1 LDILPGYAPAIH
13 PGDFG
18 QGVKIGYSARMASN
32 PQCRRRAPARR
43 AGAVLAFALA
53 TSLGACSSLGDNLPA
68 PLGLP
73 QGTPERPAVQPE
85 FQPVH
90 EMPPPRDTKPL
101 TEPER
106 KKLEVDLVEIRERQ
120 ERRTG
125 KPSLKQP
132 AEKSSAEGRTPTKP
146 SD

>member
-1 LDILPGYAPAIH
+1 LP
-13 PGDFG
+13 
-18 QGVKIGYSARMASN
+18 R
-32 PQCRRRAPARR
+32 
-43 AGAVLAFALA
+43 
-53 TSLGACSSLGDNLPA
+53 
-68 PLGLP
+68 
-73 QGTPERPAVQPE
+73 GTPERPAVQPE

-106 KKLEVDLVEIRERQ
+106 KKLEADLKEIRDRQ

-125 KPSLKQP
+125 KASLKQP
-132 AEKSSAEGRTPTKP
+132 AEKSSAEGRTPAKP

>member
-1 LDILPGYAPAIH
+1 
-13 PGDFG
+13 
-18 QGVKIGYSARMASN
+18 VKIGYSARMASN

-43 AGAVLAFALA
+43 AGAVLTFALA
-53 TSLGACSSLGDNLPA
+53 SSLGACSSLGDNLPA
-68 PLGLP
+68 PFGLP
-73 QGTPERPAVQPE
+73 QGVPERPAVQPE

-106 KKLEVDLVEIRERQ
+106 KKLEADLVEIRDRQ

-125 KPSLKQP
+125 KASLKQP
-132 AEKSSAEGRTPTKP
+132 AEKSSAEGRTSAKP